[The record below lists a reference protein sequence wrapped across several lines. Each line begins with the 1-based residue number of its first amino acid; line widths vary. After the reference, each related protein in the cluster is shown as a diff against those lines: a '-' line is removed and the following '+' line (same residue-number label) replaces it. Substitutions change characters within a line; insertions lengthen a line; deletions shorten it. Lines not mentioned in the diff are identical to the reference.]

1 MKLFISYILE
11 GGNILNQHLNVIVKD
26 NISED
31 MNDKALIVELF
42 NKKLLKVIMKIE
54 KKDNQFCQG

>member
-1 MKLFISYILE
+1 M
-11 GGNILNQHLNVIVKD
+11 NQHINVIVKD

-31 MNDKALIVELF
+31 VNDEKLIVELF

-54 KKDNQFCQG
+54 KNN

>member
-1 MKLFISYILE
+1 M
-11 GGNILNQHLNVIVKD
+11 NQHLNVIVKD

-31 MNDKALIVELF
+31 MNDKALIVKLF